1 MKRRGV
7 IIFFLKKK
15 QEIFWRYKKNP
26 YLCTRNQE
34 MNATQV

>member
-7 IIFFLKKK
+7 ILFFEKK

-26 YLCTRNQE
+26 YLCTRNEE